1 MEDKL
6 LELIAMLDD
15 PDIGNSVK
23 ETIRETIKTLQVGGF
38 NAAYEQNALFLARN
52 DLNAFAETVFD
63 YTPAIHHR
71 EITASL
77 MDESRKRVLVVVPP
91 NFAKSTYASEI
102 YPAWY
107 MGKNPDHSTLLIA
120 SGKDQSIK
128 YSSIIRATVD
138 YNPMYKKV
146 FPELEPDESMGW
158 TKDTLYVKNRKPG
171 NPHPNIL
178 SAGVEAKTILG
189 SRANLI
195 VVDDPTTQTQA
206 LSERE
211 LDKQKEWF
219 RDTLMTRLQP
229 GGRVI
234 VILTRWHAN
243 DLASMLIQDLNFEVV
258 HMPAIGDTER
268 GAYADHIPSMKLNTV
283 KSLNME
289 NLPPRVLTQLQ
300 NTKARFEQEGFEAE
314 ITYSAANNRPCV
326 RKYLHNSPA
335 LWPEYF
341 TLEALETKRDIE
353 NGPVRFRLVYQ
364 GDPTGVMGDIFKREW
379 FRYYG
384 PSQEEDKGNKRRI
397 PKDAMYFQSVDVAL
411 STKAKA
417 DYFVIAT
424 VALDHK
430 GNYYIV
436 DIFREK
442 IIAPEQREA
451 VRDKYREFPRTL
463 WVLIE
468 GVAYQLALFQ
478 EVSAMNVPCRVYRP
492 KNKKE
497 ERAMS
502 ASAVFSARR
511 VFLPEEAPWLN
522 AFRDEL
528 TSFPRAEH
536 DDQVDAVTSLFEE
549 LSTNWNPFPT
559 DLEIDFTGAGQGLE
573 EDGDF
578 DIEYYID

>member
-15 PDIGNSVK
+15 PDIGEGVK
-23 ETIRETIKTLQVGGF
+23 ATIRDTIRTLQAGGF
-38 NAAYEQNALFLARN
+38 SAAYEQNSIYLARK
-52 DLNAFAETVFD
+52 DLNTFSELVFD
-63 YTPAIHHR
+63 YIPAIHHK
-71 EITASL
+71 EITEAL
-77 MDESRKRVLVVVPP
+77 QDESRKRVLIVVPP
-91 NFAKSTYASEI
+91 NHAKSTYASEV

-107 MGKNPDHSTLLIA
+107 MGNNPDHSTLLIS

-138 YNPMYKKV
+138 YNPMYAKV
-146 FPELEPDESMGW
+146 FPDIAPDEAMGW
-158 TKDTLYVKNRKPG
+158 TKDTLYVKNRKAG

-195 VVDDPTTQTQA
+195 VVDDPLTQTQA

-229 GGRVI
+229 GGRCV

-243 DLASMLIQDLNFEVV
+243 DLAAMLIQDLNFEVV
-258 HMPAIGDTER
+258 HMPAIGDDEK
-268 GAYADHIPSMKLNTV
+268 GAYADHIPAMRLNTV
-283 KSLNME
+283 KSFNMDD
-289 NLPPRVLTQLQ
+289 LPPRVLQKLLETRDKFL
-300 NTKARFEQEGFEAE
+300 NEGFEAE
-314 ITYSAANNRPCV
+314 ITFSGANNRPCV
-326 RKYLHNSPA
+326 RKYLHNDPA

-341 TLEALETKRDIE
+341 DLEALETKRDIE

-384 PSQEEDKGNKRRI
+384 PNQNVDTGNKRSI
-397 PKDAMYFQSVDVAL
+397 PKDAVYFQSVDVAL

-417 DYFVIAT
+417 DYFVIVT
-424 VALDHK
+424 VALDK
-430 GNYYIV
+430 MGNYYVV
-436 DIFREK
+436 DVFRQK

-478 EVSAMNVPCRVYRP
+478 EVAAMNVPCRVYRP

-502 ASAVFSARR
+502 ASAVFSAKR

-522 AFRDEL
+522 DFRDEF

-536 DDQVDAVTSLFEE
+536 DDQVDAITSLFEE

-559 DLEIDFTGAGQGLE
+559 DLEINFTGFGMDE
-573 EDGDF
+573 EDDELEF
-578 DIEYYID
+578 YV